1 MTAKYI
7 SPTFGEMRQILIH
20 TWTNRTQRVQHL
32 GNRLPIKTAL
42 VLVIPL
48 RMTTCQQVKVQ
59 LLSCMLSTDLNL
71 WGQSMGGA
79 FLR

>member
-20 TWTNRTQRVQHL
+20 TWTNITQRVQHL
-32 GNRLPIKTAL
+32 GNHHPIKTAL